1 MKMQIRVGEVLGW
14 ALAAAALDQFSKWVI
29 LTYVMAPPRVIEIAP
44 FLNLR
49 LGFNYGVS
57 FGIGRDQLEAWPNM
71 LAAFKVAVALGLI
84 IWAVRSQIR
93 LERTGLGLIA
103 GGALGN
109 AQDRWRQGAVTDF
122 IDLHWDGWH
131 WPTFNGADIAISAG
145 VGLMLLAALAEYR
158 RPRSDAGVVETKV
171 VPSAQGDGP

>member
-1 MKMQIRVGEVLGW
+1 MTRQLRIGEVLGW
-14 ALAAAALDQFSKWVI
+14 VLAAAALDQLSKWLI

-57 FGIGRDQLEAWPNM
+57 FGIGRDLLEAWPGL
-71 LAAFKVAVALGLI
+71 LAAFKVAVALALV

-93 LERTGLGLIA
+93 LERIGLGLIA

-122 IDLHWDGWH
+122 IDLHWGDAH

-145 VGLMLLAALAEYR
+145 VGLMLLAALADYR
-158 RPRSDAGVVETKV
+158 RARSGAGVADTKV
-171 VPSAQGDGP
+171 ASGAPGDRS

>member
-1 MKMQIRVGEVLGW
+1 MTLQKRLGEVIGW
-14 ALAAAALDQFSKWVI
+14 AVAAAALDQLSKWLI

-57 FGIGRDQLEAWPNM
+57 FGIGRDTLGAWPGM
-71 LAAFKVAVALGLI
+71 LAAFKVVVAIGLMV
-84 IWAVRSQIR
+84 WAVRSRIR
-93 LERTGLGLIA
+93 LERVGLALVA

-122 IDLHWDGWH
+122 IDLHWGDWH

-145 VGLMLLAALAEYR
+145 VGLMLLAALADYR
-158 RPRSDAGVVETKV
+158 KARSEAASAQPNVSPG
-171 VPSAQGDGP
+171 AQGDRS

>member
-1 MKMQIRVGEVLGW
+1 MTVQKRLGQALGW
-14 ALAAAALDQFSKWVI
+14 ALLAAALDQLSKWVI
-29 LTYVMAPPRVIEIAP
+29 LNYVMAPPRVIEIAP

-57 FGIGRDQLEAWPNM
+57 FGLFREALEAWPEL
-71 LAAFKVAVALGLI
+71 LAVFKLAVALGLI
-84 IWAVRSQIR
+84 VWAVKSPLE
-93 LERTGLGLIA
+93 LERVGLGLIA

-122 IDLHWDGWH
+122 IDLHWGAWH

-145 VGLMLLAALAEYR
+145 VGLMLWAALPAKAQQR
-158 RPRSDAGVVETKV
+158 VGRKDTSASSGETTR
-171 VPSAQGDGP
+171 

>member
-1 MKMQIRVGEVLGW
+1 MTTQKRLGQVLGW
-14 ALAAAALDQFSKWVI
+14 TVAAAALDQLSKWLV

-57 FGIGRDQLEAWPNM
+57 FGIGRDTLEEWPGM
-71 LAAFKVAVALGLI
+71 LAAFKVAVALGLMM
-84 IWAVRSQIR
+84 WAVRSQIR
-93 LERTGLGLIA
+93 LERIGLALIA

-109 AQDRWRQGAVTDF
+109 AYDRWRQGAVADF
-122 IDLHWDGWH
+122 IDLHWGDWH

-145 VGLMLLAALAEYR
+145 VGLMLVAVLADYR
-158 RPRSDAGVVETKV
+158 KARSE
-171 VPSAQGDGP
+171 VPSEVKVAPDAQGDRP

>member
-1 MKMQIRVGEVLGW
+1 MKMQVRVGEVLGW
-14 ALAAAALDQFSKWVI
+14 ALAAAGLDQVSKWVI

-57 FGIGRDQLEAWPNM
+57 FGIGRDMLEAWPEV
-71 LAAFKVAVALGLI
+71 LAAFKVAVALGLVV
-84 IWAVRSQIR
+84 WAVRSQVR
-93 LERTGLGLIA
+93 LERIGLGLIA

-122 IDLHWDGWH
+122 IDLHWAQWH

-145 VGLMLLAALAEYR
+145 VGLMLLAALADYR
-158 RPRSDAGVVETKV
+158 RARPGTAPSQTAQPSDL
-171 VPSAQGDGP
+171 QGDRP